1 MPPTVRPTTS
11 SSSLASSARTPGKAG
26 KMRTLVNTIRFVNAL
41 SRKGGRASNGVRNT
55 GILKEASNASCT
67 GILKEASNASSSST
81 GSHARPNQ
89 VTWNM
94 LEKEPNAAPV
104 IPSTWGVVDKI
115 QSHFVA
121 VTGVKYLVHCEAKTD
136 WLTEGALMQRKDG
149 DAALALYH
157 KVPLHFLDAH
167 LACSAYFF
175 DAPSVLRCRAIG
187 CAQRTSS
194 P

>member
-1 MPPTVRPTTS
+1 
-11 SSSLASSARTPGKAG
+11 
-26 KMRTLVNTIRFVNAL
+26 MRTLVNTIRFVNAL

-121 VTGVKYLVHCEAKTD
+121 VPGVKYLVRCEAKTD

-157 KVPLHFLDAH
+157 KVPLHFLDAR
-167 LACSAYFF
+167 LACSAEFL
-175 DAPSVLRCRAIG
+175 DAPGVLRCQAIG